1 MHEIKFNFCP
11 KSQSSHGVRT
21 WITKNYVEIKKLN
34 PRLPFLI
41 RDFEGIEPVVTA
53 QYDFKSVQKPLT
65 NLTEQEV
72 EQTIIELVQLSDPE
86 TNPADHPY
94 KAMWLKT
101 LDQDNID
108 GIRGVEDRVIRLK

>member
-11 KSQSSHGVRT
+11 KSKSSNGVRT
-21 WITKNYVEIKKLN
+21 WIQNNYVDLKQLN
-34 PRLPFLI
+34 PKLPFLI
-41 RDFEGIEPVVTA
+41 RDFEGIEPVVTV
-53 QYDFKSVQKPLT
+53 QYDFKVIQKPLS
-65 NLTEQEV
+65 NFSPEEV

-94 KAMWLKT
+94 KATWLKH

-108 GIRGVEDRVIRLK
+108 GIRGVEDRVIQLK